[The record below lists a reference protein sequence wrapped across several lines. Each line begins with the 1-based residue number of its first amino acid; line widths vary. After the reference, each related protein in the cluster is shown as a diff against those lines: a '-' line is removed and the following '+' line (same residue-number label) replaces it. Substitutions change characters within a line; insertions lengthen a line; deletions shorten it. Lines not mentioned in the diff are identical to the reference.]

1 MTTHTIYPGPAEA
14 RLLAN
19 PVPVPGAGVKP

>member
-1 MTTHTIYPGPAEA
+1 MTRTIAETW
-14 RLLAN
+14 LFAN